1 MSLIEMQ
8 KIAVEG
14 IAANKVRSGLTTLG
28 VVIGVAAVIM
38 LVSVGD
44 GARADI
50 SKQIEGL
57 GSNLV
62 IVLPGGAGKLG
73 RGRALHGGGSVNK
86 LSYDIAL
93 KIEQRSSIPLKV
105 APSVIA
111 GATVK
116 YRSKSTETQIGGITP
131 NYTTVRNWP
140 MAEGRFITKSELE
153 GKRRVCTIGQTVLKE
168 VFGTSAAVGKIITI
182 KGVRFKVVGV
192 MSAKGMLG
200 SLDMDDYVYMPLT
213 TSQDL
218 FGVNY
223 ISLMSIAAPSSTEV
237 DHAMREVKRVM
248 LKYLDRDDF
257 VMNTQQDYITAF
269 EEIMNVMTIM
279 LGSIAG
285 ISLLVGGIGIMNIML
300 VSVTE
305 RTREIGLRKALGA
318 TETSILMQFLL
329 EAVTLSILGG
339 LIGVLIGSAGSRA
352 IDRFS
357 ELTTKITPWSVCLAF
372 FSAFLVGVFFGVY
385 PAKKASEMDPI
396 VALRYE

>member
-1 MSLIEMQ
+1 MSLVEMQ

-50 SKQIEGL
+50 SRQIEGL

-62 IVLPGGAGKLG
+62 IVLPSGAGQLG
-73 RGRALHGGGSVNK
+73 RGRMLHGGGTVNK
-86 LSYDIAL
+86 LTYDIAM
-93 KIEQRSSIPLKV
+93 KIERRSSIPLKV
-105 APSVIA
+105 APSILA
-111 GATVK
+111 GATIK
-116 YRSKSTETQIGGITP
+116 FRSKSRFTQTGGITP
-131 NYTTVRNWP
+131 EYAAVRNWP
-140 MAEGRFITKSELE
+140 LAQGRFITKSELE
-153 GKRRVCTIGQTVLKE
+153 GKRRVCTVGQTVYKDI
-168 VFGTSAAVGKIITI
+168 FGTTNAVGKFVTV

-192 MSAKGMLG
+192 MSEKGMLG
-200 SLDMDDYVYMPLT
+200 SLDMDDYIFLPLT
-213 TSQDL
+213 TSQDM

-223 ISLMSIAAPSSTEV
+223 ISLMSIAAPSSSEV
-237 DHAMREVKRVM
+237 NHAMREIKRII
-248 LKYLDRDDF
+248 LQYLDKDDF
-257 VMNTQQDYITAF
+257 VMNTQQDYLTAF
-269 EEIMNVMTIM
+269 EEIMSVLTIM

-305 RTREIGLRKALGA
+305 RTRAIGLRKALGA
-318 TETSILMQFLL
+318 TEASILMQFLL

-339 LIGVLIGSAGSRA
+339 ILGILIGAAGSHA
-352 IDRFS
+352 ISRFS
-357 ELTTKITPWSVCLAF
+357 SLTTKITPWSVCLAF